1 MALPAPR
8 FLAAG
13 PRGPHASTLGLGALA
28 VVASAVIGFVGPA
41 LPGITLVLL
50 ALSVVVA
57 GAMLVPVAWLP
68 SAALISILLIPAES
82 LPLPA
87 LASSLPIGL
96 LFLIVWQLRTTSA
109 AAPRTVTVVVAVAF
123 AVWLGLSFA
132 FAGMLSPRSVTWSI
146 GALIAIVLFAL
157 RPPAAEESR
166 QAIRAFTLVA
176 AALAGLAIVESF
188 VVGSNPL
195 LGGIFSATTNWGTE
209 STGIH
214 RATTLIGHPLM
225 NGTVFAVASVIV
237 VGRLLAPGVRARRGE
252 YAQLLVLVGGIAASQ
267 TRTGALAAL
276 VGLLLVV
283 AFSAQRGNQ
292 LRRLSFVGLG
302 LLLLLFFAL
311 ALSQRNSTGLD
322 FTVDHRASVP
332 AAALAS
338 IDGHEVFG
346 VGPSMS
352 DQWRA
357 TKRYAGTSVTL
368 ENGYAQL
375 IVSIG
380 PFGMLLFVTNLL
392 VAIAIGLARP
402 TSRPAAAG
410 LATLGLAL
418 AGFNA
423 IEGSPRLFVLIA
435 VLVAAVYAHNPPR
448 RRASSPKRNS
458 LA

>member
-1 MALPAPR
+1 MALPASR
-8 FLAAG
+8 FPTVGARAT
-13 PRGPHASTLGLGALA
+13 PASALVLGTLA
-28 VVASAVIGFVGPA
+28 VVGSAAIGFVGPTQ
-41 LPGITLVLL
+41 PGLTLIGL
-50 ALSVVVA
+50 ALAVVVA
-57 GAMLVPVAWLP
+57 VAMLVPTAWLP
-68 SAALISILLIPAES
+68 TAALLSILFVPAES
-82 LPLPA
+82 LPVPA
-87 LASSLPIGL
+87 LASSLPLGL
-96 LFLIVWQLRTTSA
+96 LFLVVWQLRTTSSA
-109 AAPRTVTVVVAVAF
+109 EPRPIAIVVACAF

-132 FAGMLSPRSVTWSI
+132 FAGMLSPRSVTWSV

-157 RPPAAEESR
+157 RPPAAAETR
-166 QAIRAFTLVA
+166 LAIRAFTLTA
-176 AALAGLAIVESF
+176 AALAALAIVESF

-195 LGGIFSATTNWGTE
+195 LGPVFSSTTNWGTE
-209 STGIH
+209 STAIH

-237 VGRLLAPGVRARRGE
+237 VTRLLLPGVHGRRGD
-252 YAQLLVLVGGIAASQ
+252 YVQLALLVGGIAAAQ

-276 VGLLLVV
+276 AGLLLAVV
-283 AFSAQRGNQ
+283 VSAQSGNR

-302 LLLLLFFAL
+302 VVLLVFFGL
-311 ALSQRNSTGLD
+311 ALSQRNSSGLD

-352 DQWRA
+352 DRWRA
-357 TKRYAGTSVTL
+357 AKRYAGTSVTL

-392 VAIAIGLARP
+392 VAIVIGLARP
-402 TSRPAAAG
+402 GSRPAAAG
-410 LATLGLAL
+410 LATLALAL

-423 IEGSPRLFVLIA
+423 IEGSPRLLVLIA
-435 VLVAAVYAHNPPR
+435 VLIATIYAHNPR
-448 RRASSPKRNS
+448 RVHSSRSQPDPP
-458 LA
+458 A